1 MIRIASAALVALAF
15 ATSANAYEL
24 RAKSD
29 SSQISVQ
36 ELSDMVHKIGEE
48 VGHNIPDSDQIRV
61 HAIVQSKKRA
71 NSDEFLWNYR
81 VELRK
86 LLDGRDT
93 PPYPVAGWFV
103 IYTSEDFGIGTAE
116 QIKGKIEGTIR
127 KFFTELKKVN
137 PKTEAP

>member
-1 MIRIASAALVALAF
+1 MIRIALAALVAAAF
-15 ATSANAYEL
+15 ATSAQAYEL

-29 SSQISVQ
+29 SSLTSVQ
-36 ELSDMVHKIGEE
+36 DLSAMVHKIGDE
-48 VGHNIPDSDQIRV
+48 VGQNIPDSDQIRV
-61 HAIVQSKKRA
+61 HAIIESKTRA
-71 NSDEFLWNYR
+71 NSAEILWNYR
-81 VELRK
+81 IELRK

-103 IYTSEDFGIGTAE
+103 IYTSEDFGIGTPE
-116 QIKGKIEGTIR
+116 QAKGKLENTIR

>member
-1 MIRIASAALVALAF
+1 MIRIASAALLALAF
-15 ATSANAYEL
+15 ATSAQAYEL

-29 SSQISVQ
+29 SSLISVE
-36 ELSDMVHKIGEE
+36 ELSTMVHKIGDE
-48 VGHNIPDSDQIRV
+48 VGHNVPDSDQIRV
-61 HAIVQSKKRA
+61 HAIVQSKTRA
-71 NSDEFLWNYR
+71 NSSEILWNYR
-81 VELRK
+81 IELRK

-103 IYTSEDFGIGTAE
+103 IYTSEDFGIGTPDQA
-116 QIKGKIEGTIR
+116 KSKLDNTIR